1 MRRPMDGSPL
11 LPNSFWLQ
19 TWFFTKLAFHRL
31 APIPIAQK
39 TYSKKLYNHHTLQ
52 SFGGRWLLL
61 KHRWSFCFLDSRLE
75 YHTPSLP
82 WSYGTDLEKNTIG
95 KTSLDTSTF
104 IGLAAGHGLFS
115 SVCVELSAVS
125 WLHSPC
131 STGPYTCI
139 LYRHLQVR
147 HLQRLKNMFMRTRC
161 YKIKRYKSP
170 KQETP

>member
-1 MRRPMDGSPL
+1 MVL
-11 LPNSFWLQ
+11 YQ
-19 TWFFTKLAFHRL
+19 TCFSQTCANPHCTKNIF
-31 APIPIAQK
+31 QK
-39 TYSKKLYNHHTLQ
+39 IIQPSHVAI
-52 SFGGRWLLL
+52 FGGRWLLL

-170 KQETP
+170 KQETPYKPSKKQL